1 MNVREIKKI
10 VQYGLGARSYEFL
23 LMGGVSMT
31 FVIIDSS
38 QVSSVIEMVKSGIS
52 QSDIEDFLKL

>member
-10 VQYGLGARSYEFL
+10 IQHGLGARSYEFL

-31 FVIIDSS
+31 FYIRDSS
-38 QVSSVIEMVKSGIS
+38 QVSSVIEMVRNGMDKA
-52 QSDIEDFLKL
+52 DIEDFLKL